1 MSLVILQ
8 PASNDVARTNYA
20 KTVKRPADLERV
32 RTHVPE
38 LHKQLL
44 ELYPE
49 GAAPIWGVKAR
60 NRKPW
65 GRIQRG
71 DVTLFA
77 RDNGT
82 QTDLIAVSAT
92 GEECVICS
100 LKNVSTHVNTLAF
113 NLIE

>member
-8 PASNDVARTNYA
+8 PAGNDVARTNYA
-20 KTVKRPADLERV
+20 KTVKRPVDLERV

-44 ELYPE
+44 ELHPE

-77 RDNGT
+77 RDN
-82 QTDLIAVSAT
+82 AVFSA
-92 GEECVICS
+92 GV
-100 LKNVSTHVNTLAF
+100 VTLRILNEPLA
-113 NLIE
+113 LESPGP